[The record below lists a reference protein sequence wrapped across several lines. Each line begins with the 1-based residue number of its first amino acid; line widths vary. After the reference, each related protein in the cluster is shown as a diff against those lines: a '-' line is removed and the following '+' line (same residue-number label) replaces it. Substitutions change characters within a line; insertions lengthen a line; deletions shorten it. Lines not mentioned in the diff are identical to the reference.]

1 MRVPFLPMILLASVL
16 TACDSSNQD
25 VTDDNTN
32 VSSLGISYQMREFK
46 RQGGIKCPSE
56 ANKVKTEDALCA
68 SVKFSYPEISSKTK
82 PELATKMNELIKRQL
97 LDTIE
102 GSPNQAGSN
111 QSLESFA
118 DSFIQD
124 YQKDNNTFTSWEIE
138 RNVQVVYNTNTL
150 LTLLFE
156 EFGFTGG
163 AHPFNGSRFIVLNLA
178 NGNQIVLDDVMNPG
192 YEAAL
197 NVEGERAFREARQLA
212 EHSSL
217 EEDGF
222 NFVNN
227 AFVLNDNFGVNK
239 DGLSFIFNSY
249 EIAPYVMGPTEFTIP
264 YEDIRSLIRTD
275 GLLGSKAK

>member
-1 MRVPFLPMILLASVL
+1 MRVPLLPMILLASVL
-16 TACDSSNQD
+16 SACDNSSKFAD
-25 VTDDNTN
+25 ET

-46 RQGGIKCPSE
+46 RQGGSKCPSE
-56 ANKVKTEDALCA
+56 TATVKAEDALCA
-68 SVKFSYPEISSKTK
+68 SVKFSYPEISSATK
-82 PELATKMNELIKRQL
+82 PELATKMNELIKQQL
-97 LDTIE
+97 LDQIE
-102 GSPNQAGSN
+102 GAPSELAAT

-124 YQKDNNTFTSWEIE
+124 YTQDSNNFTSWELE
-138 RNVQVVYNTNTL
+138 RSVQIIHNTNTL

-178 NGNQIVLDDVMNPG
+178 DAQPVSLEDLMNPG

-197 NVEGERAFREARQLA
+197 NVAGEKAFREARQLG

-222 NFVNN
+222 NFANN
-227 AFVLNDNFGVNK
+227 AFVLNDNYGVNK

-249 EIAPYVMGPTEFTIP
+249 EVAPYVMGPTEFTIP
-264 YEDIRSLIRTD
+264 YEDIRSLIRSN
-275 GLLGSKAK
+275 GLLGSKAQ

>member
-1 MRVPFLPMILLASVL
+1 MRVPFLPILLLASVL
-16 TACDSSNQD
+16 SACDSDSKVAD
-25 VTDDNTN
+25 ET

-46 RQGGIKCPSE
+46 RQGGIKCPS
-56 ANKVKTEDALCA
+56 ATATTVKAEDTLCA
-68 SVKFSYPEISSKTK
+68 SVKFSYPEISSETK
-82 PELATKMNELIKRQL
+82 PELATKMNELIKQQL

-102 GSPNQAGSN
+102 GAPEVTAA

-124 YQKDNNTFTSWEIE
+124 YKKDANNFTSWEIE
-138 RNVQVVYNTNTL
+138 RSVQVIYNTNTL

-163 AHPFNGSRFIVLNLA
+163 AHPFNGSRFMVLNLA
-178 NGNQIVLDDVMNPG
+178 DGNPVILDDLMNPG
-192 YEAAL
+192 YETAL
-197 NVEGERAFREARQLA
+197 NVEGEQAFREARQLG

-222 NFVNN
+222 NFANN
-227 AFVLNDNFGVNK
+227 AFVLNDNYGVNK

-249 EIAPYVMGPTEFTIP
+249 EVAPYVMGPTEFTIP
-264 YEDIRSLIRTD
+264 YEDIRSLIRTN
-275 GLLGSKAK
+275 GLLAGKAQ

>member
-16 TACDSSNQD
+16 SACDSDNQ
-25 VTDDNTN
+25 VAGNAASA
-32 VSSLGISYQMREFK
+32 SSLGISYEMREFK
-46 RQGGIKCPSE
+46 RQGGMKCPSE
-56 ANKVKTEDALCA
+56 TAKIKAEDALCA
-68 SVKFSYPEISSKTK
+68 SVRFSYPEISSETK
-82 PELATKMNELIKRQL
+82 PELASKMNELIKTQL

-102 GSPNQAGSN
+102 GAPSQVGAPAQTFD
-111 QSLESFA
+111 SFA
-118 DSFIQD
+118 NSFIQD
-124 YQKDNNTFTSWEIE
+124 YQNDANNFSSWEIE
-138 RNVQVVYNTNTL
+138 RTVKVVYNTNTL
-150 LTLLFE
+150 VTLLFE

-178 NGNQIVLDDVMNPG
+178 NGNPVTLDDLMNPG

-222 NFVNN
+222 TFANN
-227 AFVLNDNFGVNK
+227 AFVLNDNYGVNK

-249 EIAPYVMGPTEFTIP
+249 EVSPYVMGPSEFTIP

-275 GLLGSKAK
+275 GLLGSKTK